1 MKYLLL
7 LLVSFFTSLSYGQSN
22 KFVFKLGSEFELPRK
37 SEDLSFFGN
46 QKDGI
51 VNLSLKKDEMII
63 VKFNGKTLEQS
74 TEKNIELPEVTKNFN
89 SEIVTEFK
97 NGNYFW
103 IHSDWDKSSE
113 TESLYYDKLD
123 VSGAK
128 LTGTNSKMFETT
140 RLSGD
145 LASTGFYQMKVD
157 NKYQF
162 NYDAEAKKLL
172 VNYRLWPEEKND
184 KKNYDKI
191 GLQVFDDNMKKLWGG
206 EFTMP
211 YTEQIM
217 DNSDFSVDG
226 NGNAY
231 MLAKVY
237 ESEKR
242 REKDKETGMPGY
254 HYELFKFVKGNN
266 KIITT
271 VISLNDYFIHE
282 TSLIE
287 NLQHEMIIACTY
299 SKKANKRSQS
309 NGTDGV
315 YLAAL
320 DQNNKLVKYKNGYYE
335 FPLADLQKFES
346 ARTKR
351 KMEKKDDNDDYEA
364 PNLVVRNIVIEPDG
378 SVMMVLEEY
387 FKVVHRSY
395 NSRGQVTTRTT
406 FYYEDIIAGKITAD
420 GKFEWL
426 RKIPK
431 KQRGYTTSST
441 YAINYNLPGTMG
453 FKMISDATGH
463 YFLYLDNKKNMDITE
478 DEVPKYH
485 VDGAGG
491 QVVVSKLDNAGV
503 ITNKELLF
511 DTREEDVRVY
521 PAKFTRINGN
531 QFIGR
536 AQVKRNRYQPLL
548 ITVN

>member
-1 MKYLLL
+1 MKYLIIAVAALL
-7 LLVSFFTSLSYGQSN
+7 STASFAQSKKFT
-22 KFVFKLGSEFELPRK
+22 FKLGSEFELPRK

-51 VNLSLKKDEMII
+51 VNLSLKKDEIII
-63 VKFNGKTLEQS
+63 VKFDSKTLEQS
-74 TEKNIELPEVTKNFN
+74 DEKTIELNDVTKNFN
-89 SEIVTEFK
+89 SEIITEFK

-103 IHSDWDKSSE
+103 LHSDWNKEDKIE
-113 TESLYYDKLD
+113 TLYYDKLD
-123 VSGAK
+123 VGGAK
-128 LTGTNSKMFETT
+128 LSTNNSKMFETT
-140 RLSGD
+140 RLAGD
-145 LASTGFYQMKVD
+145 LTSTGFYQMKVD

-162 NYDAEAKKLL
+162 NYDAEGKKLL

-217 DNSDFSVDG
+217 DNSDFSIDG

-237 ESEKR
+237 DDEKR
-242 REKDKETGMPGY
+242 REKDKETGMPAY
-254 HYELFKFVKGNN
+254 HYEVFKFVKGSN
-266 KIITT
+266 KIITA

-299 SKKANKRSQS
+299 SKKSGKRSES

-315 YLAAL
+315 FLAAL
-320 DQNNKLVKYKNGYYE
+320 DQNNKIAKYKNGYYE

-351 KMEKKDDNDDYEA
+351 KMEKKDDYEA
-364 PNLVVRNIVIEPDG
+364 PNLVVRNIVIEGDG
-378 SVMMVLEEY
+378 SVMMILEEY
-387 FKVVHRSY
+387 YKVVYRTY
-395 NSRGQVTTRTT
+395 DSRGQTRTNTT
-406 FYYEDIIAGKITAD
+406 FYYEDIIAGKINAA
-420 GKFEWL
+420 GQFEWL

-431 KQRGYTTSST
+431 KQKGSTTSYT
-441 YAINYNLPGTMG
+441 YQINYNLPGTMG
-453 FKMISDATGH
+453 FKLVTDATGY

-511 DTREEDVRVY
+511 DTREEEVRVF

-536 AQVKRNRYQPLL
+536 AQVKRNHYQPLL

>member
-1 MKYLLL
+1 MKH
-7 LLVSFFTSLSYGQSN
+7 LLVVAFTVFTLAGFAQSK
-22 KFVFKLGSEFELPRK
+22 KFSFKLGTEFELPRK

-51 VNLSLKKDEMII
+51 VNLSLKKEEII
-63 VKFNGKTLEQS
+63 LVKFDSKTLEQ
-74 TEKNIELPEVTKNFN
+74 TAEKIIELPDATKNFN

-103 IHSDWDKSSE
+103 IHSDWDK
-113 TESLYYDKLD
+113 ESKIEALYYDKLD

-128 LTGTNSKMFETT
+128 LTANNTRLFETT
-140 RLSGD
+140 RLTGD
-145 LASTGFYQMKVD
+145 LTTTGLYQFKVD
-157 NKYQF
+157 NKYKF
-162 NYDAEAKKLL
+162 NYDADGKKLL
-172 VNYRLWPEEKND
+172 VSYRLWPEEKND
-184 KKNYDKI
+184 KLNYDKI

-217 DNSDFSVDG
+217 DNSDFSIDG

-237 ESEKR
+237 DSEKR
-242 REKDKETGMPGY
+242 KEKDKETGMPAY
-254 HYELFKFVKGNN
+254 HYEVLKFVKGSN
-266 KIITT
+266 KIISATL
-271 VISLNDYFIHE
+271 SLDDYFIHE
-282 TSLIE
+282 TSLVE

-299 SKKANKRSQS
+299 SKKSNKRSES

-315 YLAAL
+315 FLATL
-320 DQNNKLVKYKNGYYE
+320 DQNNKVVKFKNGYYE

-351 KMEKKDDNDDYEA
+351 KMEKKDDYEA
-364 PNLVVRNIVIEPDG
+364 PNLVVRNIVIESDG
-378 SVMMVLEEY
+378 SVMMILEEY
-387 FKVVHRSY
+387 YKVVYRTY
-395 NSRGQVTTRTT
+395 DSRGQTRTNTT
-406 FYYEDIIAGKITAD
+406 FYYEDIIAGKINAA
-420 GKFEWL
+420 GQFEWL

-431 KQRGYTTSST
+431 KQKGSTTSYS

-453 FKMISDATGH
+453 FKLVNDATGY

-511 DTREEDVRVY
+511 DTREEEVRVY
-521 PAKFTRINGN
+521 PAKFTRINGS

-536 AQVKRNRYQPLL
+536 AQVKKNHYQPLL

>member
-1 MKYLLL
+1 
-7 LLVSFFTSLSYGQSN
+7 
-22 KFVFKLGSEFELPRK
+22 
-37 SEDLSFFGN
+37 
-46 QKDGI
+46 
-51 VNLSLKKDEMII
+51 
-63 VKFNGKTLEQS
+63 
-74 TEKNIELPEVTKNFN
+74 
-89 SEIVTEFK
+89 
-97 NGNYFW
+97 
-103 IHSDWDKSSE
+103 
-113 TESLYYDKLD
+113 
-123 VSGAK
+123 
-128 LTGTNSKMFETT
+128 MFETT

-162 NYDAEAKKLL
+162 NYDAEGKKLL

-237 ESEKR
+237 DSEKR

-254 HYELFKFVKGNN
+254 HYEVFKFVKGSN

-271 VISLNDYFIHE
+271 TISLNDYFIHE

-299 SKKANKRSQS
+299 SKKSNKKSQS

-315 YLAAL
+315 FLATL
-320 DQNNKLVKYKNGYYE
+320 DQNNKMVKYKNGYYE

-351 KMEKKDDNDDYEA
+351 KMEKKDDYEA
-364 PNLVVRNIVIEPDG
+364 PNLVVRNIV
-378 SVMMVLEEY
+378 Y
-387 FKVVHRSY
+387 R
-395 NSRGQVTTRTT
+395 NR
-406 FYYEDIIAGKITAD
+406 
-420 GKFEWL
+420 W
-426 RKIPK
+426 
-431 KQRGYTTSST
+431 QR
-441 YAINYNLPGTMG
+441 N
-453 FKMISDATGH
+453 
-463 YFLYLDNKKNMDITE
+463 
-478 DEVPKYH
+478 
-485 VDGAGG
+485 DGAG
-491 QVVVSKLDNAGV
+491 
-503 ITNKELLF
+503 
-511 DTREEDVRVY
+511 
-521 PAKFTRINGN
+521 RI
-531 QFIGR
+531 
-536 AQVKRNRYQPLL
+536 L
-548 ITVN
+548 

>member
-1 MKYLLL
+1 MKHLIVAVATLLTTAC
-7 LLVSFFTSLSYGQSN
+7 FAQNN
-22 KFVFKLGSEFELPRK
+22 KFTFKLGTEYELPRK

-46 QKDGI
+46 EKDGI
-51 VNLSLKKDEMII
+51 VNLSLKKEELSI
-63 VKFNGKTLEQS
+63 VKFNGKTLDQS
-74 TEKNIELPEVTKNFN
+74 SEKVIELPEATKNFN

-103 IHSDWDKSSE
+103 IHSDWDKDSKIE
-113 TESLYYDKLD
+113 ALYYDKLD

-128 LTGTNSKMFETT
+128 LTASDTKLFETT
-140 RLSGD
+140 RLTGD
-145 LASTGFYQMKVD
+145 LTTTGLYQFKVD
-157 NKYQF
+157 NKYKF
-162 NYDAEAKKLL
+162 NYDADGKKLL
-172 VNYRLWPEEKND
+172 VSYRLWPEEKND

-217 DNSDFSVDG
+217 DNSDISIDG

-237 ESEKR
+237 DSEKR
-242 REKDKETGMPGY
+242 KEKDKETGMPAY
-254 HYELFKFVKGNN
+254 HYELLKFVKSSN
-266 KIITT
+266 KIISA
-271 VISLNDYFIHE
+271 ILSLDDYFIHE
-282 TSLIE
+282 TSLVE

-299 SKKANKRSQS
+299 SKKSNKRSAS

-315 YLAAL
+315 FLATL
-320 DQNNKLVKYKNGYYE
+320 DQNNKVIKFKNGYYE

-351 KMEKKDDNDDYEA
+351 KMDKKDDYEA
-364 PNLVVRNIVIEPDG
+364 PNLVVRNIAIESDG
-378 SVMMVLEEY
+378 TVMMVLEEY
-387 FKVVHRSY
+387 YKVVNRTFD
-395 NSRGQVTTRTT
+395 SRGQVRTYTT
-406 FYYEDIIAGKITAD
+406 FYYEDIIAGKINAA
-420 GKFEWL
+420 GQFEWL

-431 KQRGYTTSST
+431 KQKGSTTSFSN
-441 YAINYNLPGTMG
+441 AINYNLPGTMG
-453 FKMISDATGH
+453 FKLINDATGY

-511 DTREEDVRVY
+511 DTREEEVRVY
-521 PAKFTRINGN
+521 PAKFTRINGS

-536 AQVKRNRYQPLL
+536 AQVKKNRYQPLL
-548 ITVN
+548 ITVK

>member
-7 LLVSFFTSLSYGQSN
+7 FLVSFVTTLSYGQSK
-22 KFVFKLGSEFELPRK
+22 KFVFKLGSEYELPRK

-46 QKDGI
+46 QKEGV
-51 VNLSLKKDEMII
+51 VNLSLKKDELII
-63 VKFNGKTLEQS
+63 VRFDPKTMEQT
-74 TEKNIELPEVTKNFN
+74 TEKIIELPEATRNFN
-89 SEIVTEFK
+89 SEIVTDFK
-97 NGNYFW
+97 SNNYFW
-103 IHSDWDKSSE
+103 LHSDWDKESQVE
-113 TESLYYDKLD
+113 TLYFDKLD
-123 VSGAK
+123 VGGSK
-128 LTGTNSKMFETT
+128 LTNTNTRMFETT

-145 LASTGFYQMKVD
+145 LTTTGLYQFKVD
-157 NKYQF
+157 NKYKF
-162 NYDAEAKKLL
+162 NYDADGKKML
-172 VNYRLWPEEKND
+172 VSYRLWPEEKND

-191 GLQVFDDNMKKLWGG
+191 GLQVFDENMNKLWGG

-217 DNSDFSVDG
+217 DNSDFSIDG

-237 ESEKR
+237 DSEKR
-242 REKDKETGMPGY
+242 KEKDKETGMPAY
-254 HYELFKFVKGNN
+254 HYEVLKFTKGNK
-266 KIITT
+266 KIISAT
-271 VISLNDYFIHE
+271 ISLDDFFIHE

-299 SKKANKRSQS
+299 SKKSKS

-315 YLAAL
+315 FLAAL
-320 DQNNKLVKYKNGYYE
+320 DQNNKMVKYKNGYYE

-346 ARTKR
+346 ARSKR
-351 KMEKKDDNDDYEA
+351 KMEKKDDYEA
-364 PNLVVRNIVIEPDG
+364 PNLVVRNIVIESDG

-395 NSRGQVTTRTT
+395 NSRGQVTTHTT
-406 FYYEDIIAGKITAD
+406 FYYEDIIAGKINA
-420 GKFEWL
+420 GGQFEWL

-431 KQRGYTTSST
+431 KQRGSTTSYS

-453 FKMISDATGH
+453 FKLVSDATGY

-511 DTREEDVRVY
+511 DTREEEVKVF
-521 PAKFTRINGN
+521 PAKFTRINGS

-536 AQVKRNRYQPLL
+536 AQVKKNRYQPLL

>member
-1 MKYLLL
+1 MKYLIVAAATLL
-7 LLVSFFTSLSYGQSN
+7 TTLSFAQSKKFT
-22 KFVFKLGSEFELPRK
+22 FKLGSEFELPRK

-51 VNLSLKKDEMII
+51 VNLSLKKDEIII
-63 VKFNGKTLEQS
+63 VKFDSKTLEQS
-74 TEKNIELPEVTKNFN
+74 AEKTIELPDATKNFN
-89 SEIVTEFK
+89 SEIITEFK

-103 IHSDWDKSSE
+103 IHSDWDKKE
-113 TESLYYDKLD
+113 EIEGLYYDKLD
-123 VSGAK
+123 VGGAK
-128 LTGTNSKMFETT
+128 LTAQNTKMFETT

-145 LASTGFYQMKVD
+145 LTSTGFYQMKVE

-162 NYDAEAKKLL
+162 NYDAEGKKLL

-191 GLQVFDDNMKKLWGG
+191 GLQVFDDNMNKLWGG

-237 ESEKR
+237 DSDKR
-242 REKDKETGMPGY
+242 QEKDKETGLPAY
-254 HYELFKFVKGNN
+254 HYEVLKFMKGNK
-266 KIITT
+266 KIISAT
-271 VISLNDYFIHE
+271 ISLDDYFIHE

-299 SKKANKRSQS
+299 SKKSNKKSQS

-315 YLAAL
+315 FLASL
-320 DQNNKLVKYKNGYYE
+320 DQNNKVIKYKNGYYE

-351 KMEKKDDNDDYEA
+351 KMEKKDDYEA
-364 PNLVVRNIVIEPDG
+364 PNLVVRNILIEEDG

-387 FKVVHRSY
+387 YKVVYRSY
-395 NSRGQVTTRTT
+395 DSRGQVHTSTT
-406 FYYEDIIAGKITAD
+406 FYYEDIVAGKINAA
-420 GKFEWL
+420 GQFEWL

-431 KQRGYTTSST
+431 KQKGSTTSYT

-453 FKMISDATGH
+453 FKLVSDATGY

-491 QVVVSKLDNAGV
+491 QVVVSKLDKAGV

-511 DTREEDVRVY
+511 DTREEEVRVF
-521 PAKFTRINGN
+521 PAKFTRINGS

-536 AQVKRNRYQPLL
+536 AQVKKNHYQPLL

>member
-1 MKYLLL
+1 MKHLILALAVLYTTA
-7 LLVSFFTSLSYGQSN
+7 SFAQSKKFT
-22 KFVFKLGSEFELPRK
+22 FKLGSEFELPRK

-51 VNLSLKKDEMII
+51 VNLSLKKDEIII
-63 VKFNGKTLEQS
+63 VKFDGKTLEQS
-74 TEKNIELPEVTKNFN
+74 GEKTIELPEVTKNFN
-89 SEIVTEFK
+89 SEIITEFK

-123 VSGAK
+123 VTGAK
-128 LTGTNSKMFETT
+128 LTNNNTKMFETT
-140 RLSGD
+140 RLAGD
-145 LASTGFYQMKVD
+145 LTSTGFYQMKVD
-157 NKYQF
+157 NKYAF
-162 NYDAEAKKLL
+162 NYDAEGKKLL

-217 DNSDFSVDG
+217 DNSDFSIDG

-237 ESEKR
+237 DSEKR

-254 HYELFKFVKGNN
+254 HYEVLKFVKGSN
-266 KIITT
+266 KIISTT
-271 VISLNDYFIHE
+271 LSLNDYFIHE
-282 TSLIE
+282 VSLIE

-299 SKKANKRSQS
+299 SKKSGKKSAS

-315 YLAAL
+315 FLASL
-320 DQNNKLVKYKNGYYE
+320 DQNNKMVKYKTGYYE

-351 KMEKKDDNDDYEA
+351 KMEKKDDYEA
-364 PNLVVRNIVIEPDG
+364 PNLVVRNIVIESDG
-378 SVMMVLEEY
+378 SVMMILEEY
-387 FKVVHRSY
+387 YKVVHRTTD
-395 NSRGQVTTRTT
+395 SRGQTRTTTT
-406 FYYEDIIAGKITAD
+406 FYYEDIIAGKINAA
-420 GKFEWL
+420 GQFEWL

-431 KQRGYTTSST
+431 KQRGSTTS
-441 YAINYNLPGTMG
+441 YGWAVNYNLPGTMG
-453 FKMISDATGH
+453 FKLVTDATGF
-463 YFLYLDNKKNMDITE
+463 YFLYLDNKKNMDIQE

-491 QVVVSKLDNAGV
+491 QVVISKLDNAGV

-511 DTREEDVRVY
+511 DTREEDVMVFL
-521 PAKFTRINGN
+521 AKFTRVNGS

-536 AQVKRNRYQPLL
+536 ARVKKNRFQPLL

>member
-1 MKYLLL
+1 MKHLIVAVATLLTTAC
-7 LLVSFFTSLSYGQSN
+7 FAQNN
-22 KFVFKLGSEFELPRK
+22 KFTFKLGTEYELPRK

-46 QKDGI
+46 EKDGI
-51 VNLSLKKDEMII
+51 VNLSLKKEELSI
-63 VKFNGKTLEQS
+63 VKFNGKTLDQS
-74 TEKNIELPEVTKNFN
+74 SEKVIELPEATKNFN

-103 IHSDWDKSSE
+103 IHSDWDKDSKIE
-113 TESLYYDKLD
+113 ALYYDKLD

-128 LTGTNSKMFETT
+128 LTASDTKLFETT
-140 RLSGD
+140 RLTGD
-145 LASTGFYQMKVD
+145 LTTTGLYQFKVD
-157 NKYQF
+157 NKYKF
-162 NYDAEAKKLL
+162 NYDADGKKLL
-172 VNYRLWPEEKND
+172 VSYRLWPEEKND

-217 DNSDFSVDG
+217 DNSDISIDG

-237 ESEKR
+237 DSEKR
-242 REKDKETGMPGY
+242 KEKDKETGMPAY
-254 HYELFKFVKGNN
+254 HYELLKFVKGSN
-266 KIITT
+266 KIISA
-271 VISLNDYFIHE
+271 ILSLDDYFIHE
-282 TSLIE
+282 TSLVE

-299 SKKANKRSQS
+299 SKKSNKRSAS

-315 YLAAL
+315 FLATL
-320 DQNNKLVKYKNGYYE
+320 DQNNKVVKFKNGYYE

-351 KMEKKDDNDDYEA
+351 KMDKKDDYEA
-364 PNLVVRNIVIEPDG
+364 PNLVVRNIAIESDG
-378 SVMMVLEEY
+378 TVMMVLEEY
-387 FKVVHRSY
+387 YKVVNRTFD
-395 NSRGQVTTRTT
+395 SRGQVRTYTT
-406 FYYEDIIAGKITAD
+406 FYYEDIIAGKINAA
-420 GKFEWL
+420 GQFEWL

-431 KQRGYTTSST
+431 KQKGSTTSFSN
-441 YAINYNLPGTMG
+441 AINYNLPGTMG
-453 FKMISDATGH
+453 FKLINDATGY

-511 DTREEDVRVY
+511 DTREEEVRVY
-521 PAKFTRINGN
+521 PAKFTRINGS

-536 AQVKRNRYQPLL
+536 AQVKKNRYQPLL
-548 ITVN
+548 ITVK

>member
-1 MKYLLL
+1 MKFLILAL
-7 LLVSFFTSLSYGQSN
+7 AGFLSTASFAQSKKFT
-22 KFVFKLGSEFELPRK
+22 FKLGSEYELPRK

-46 QKDGI
+46 NKDGI
-51 VNLSLKKDEMII
+51 VNLSLKKDELII
-63 VKFNGKTLEQS
+63 VKFDSKSLEQS
-74 TEKNIELPEVTKNFN
+74 AEKMIELPEVTKNFN

-97 NGNYFW
+97 NGNYYW
-103 IHSDWDKSSE
+103 IHSDWDKGSE
-113 TESLYYDKLD
+113 TETLYYDKLD
-123 VSGAK
+123 VNGTK
-128 LTGTNSKMFETT
+128 LTANNTKMFETT
-140 RLSGD
+140 RLAGD
-145 LASTGFYQMKVD
+145 LSSTGFYQMKVD

-162 NYDAEAKKLL
+162 NYDAEGKKLL

-191 GLQVFDDNMKKLWGG
+191 GLQVFDENMNKLWGG

-237 ESEKR
+237 DSDKR
-242 REKDKETGMPGY
+242 REKDKETGKPGY
-254 HYELFKFVKGNN
+254 HYEIMKFMKGNK
-266 KIITT
+266 KIITAI
-271 VISLNDYFIHE
+271 ISLDDYFIHE

-299 SKKANKRSQS
+299 SKKAKS

-315 YLAAL
+315 FLAAL
-320 DQNNKLVKYKNGYYE
+320 DQDNKIVKYKNGYYE

-351 KMEKKDDNDDYEA
+351 KMEKKDDYEA
-364 PNLVVRNIVIEPDG
+364 PNLVVRNIMIESDG

-387 FKVVHRSY
+387 FKVVTRTMD
-395 NSRGQVTTRTT
+395 SRGQTRTYTT
-406 FYYEDIIAGKITAD
+406 FYYEDIIAGKINAS
-420 GKFEWL
+420 GQFEWL

-431 KQRGYTTSST
+431 KQKGSTTSYT
-441 YAINYNLPGTMG
+441 FQVNYNLPGTMG
-453 FKMISDATGH
+453 FKLISDATGY

-503 ITNKELLF
+503 ITNKVLLF
-511 DTREEDVRVY
+511 DTREEEVRVY

-536 AQVKRNRYQPLL
+536 AQVKKNRYQPLL

>member
-1 MKYLLL
+1 MKHLLL
-7 LLVSFFTSLSYGQSN
+7 AIVALASTASFAQSKKFT
-22 KFVFKLGSEFELPRK
+22 FKLGSEFELPRK

-51 VNLSLKKDEMII
+51 VNLSLKKDEIII
-63 VKFNGKTLEQS
+63 VKFDSKTLEKS
-74 TEKNIELPEVTKNFN
+74 DEKTIALADVTKNFN
-89 SEIVTEFK
+89 SEIITEFR
-97 NGNYFW
+97 NGNHFW
-103 IHSDWDKSSE
+103 LHSDWNKDDKVE
-113 TESLYYDKLD
+113 TLYYDKLD
-123 VSGAK
+123 VSGAR
-128 LTGTNSKMFETT
+128 LTTNNNKMFETT
-140 RLSGD
+140 KLAGD
-145 LASTGFYQMKVD
+145 LTSTGFYQMKVD

-162 NYDAEAKKLL
+162 NYDADGKKLL

-237 ESEKR
+237 DDEKR
-242 REKDKETGMPGY
+242 REKDKETGLPAY
-254 HYELFKFVKGNN
+254 HYEILKFVKGSN
-266 KIITT
+266 KIISAKL
-271 VISLNDYFIHE
+271 SLDDYFIHE

-287 NLQHEMIIACTY
+287 NQQHDMIIACTY
-299 SKKANKRSQS
+299 SKKSGKKSAS

-315 YLAAL
+315 FLATL
-320 DQNNKLVKYKNGYYE
+320 DAGNKVVKFKKGYYE
-335 FPLADLQKFES
+335 FPLADLMKFES

-351 KMEKKDDNDDYEA
+351 KAEKKEDYEA
-364 PNLVVRNIVIEPDG
+364 PNLKVRNIVIESDG

-387 FKVVHRSY
+387 YLVINRTY
-395 NSRGQVTTRTT
+395 DSRGQVRTNTT
-406 FYYEDIIAGKITAD
+406 FHYEDIVAGKINVSGEFD
-420 GKFEWL
+420 WL

-431 KQRGYTTSST
+431 KQKGSTTSYT
-441 YAINYNLPGTMG
+441 YAVNYNLPGTMG
-453 FKMISDATGH
+453 FKLVTDATGY
-463 YFLYLDNKKNMDITE
+463 YFLYLDNKKNMDIQE

-511 DTREEDVRVY
+511 DTREEDVMVY

-536 AQVKRNRYQPLL
+536 ARVKKNRFQPLL

>member
-1 MKYLLL
+1 MKHLIVAVATLLTTAC
-7 LLVSFFTSLSYGQSN
+7 FAQNN
-22 KFVFKLGSEFELPRK
+22 KFTFKLGTEYELPRK

-46 QKDGI
+46 EKDGI
-51 VNLSLKKDEMII
+51 VNLSLKKEELSI
-63 VKFNGKTLEQS
+63 VKFNGKTLDQS
-74 TEKNIELPEVTKNFN
+74 SEKVIELPEATKNFN

-103 IHSDWDKSSE
+103 IHSDWDKDSKIE
-113 TESLYYDKLD
+113 ALYYDKLD

-128 LTGTNSKMFETT
+128 LTASDTKLFETT
-140 RLSGD
+140 RLTGD
-145 LASTGFYQMKVD
+145 LTTTGLYQFKVD
-157 NKYQF
+157 NKYKF
-162 NYDAEAKKLL
+162 NYDADGKKLL
-172 VNYRLWPEEKND
+172 VSYRLWPEEKND

-217 DNSDFSVDG
+217 DNSDISIDG

-237 ESEKR
+237 DSEKR
-242 REKDKETGMPGY
+242 KEKDKETGMPAY
-254 HYELFKFVKGNN
+254 HYELLKFVKGSN
-266 KIITT
+266 KIISA
-271 VISLNDYFIHE
+271 ILSLDDYFIHE
-282 TSLIE
+282 TSLVE

-299 SKKANKRSQS
+299 SKKSNKRSAS

-315 YLAAL
+315 FLATL
-320 DQNNKLVKYKNGYYE
+320 DQNNKVIKFKNGYYE

-351 KMEKKDDNDDYEA
+351 KMDKKDDYEA
-364 PNLVVRNIVIEPDG
+364 PNLVVRNIAIESDG
-378 SVMMVLEEY
+378 TVMMVLEEY
-387 FKVVHRSY
+387 YKVVNRTFD
-395 NSRGQVTTRTT
+395 SRGQVRTYTT
-406 FYYEDIIAGKITAD
+406 FYYEDIIAGKINAA
-420 GKFEWL
+420 GQFEWL

-431 KQRGYTTSST
+431 KQKGSTTSFSN
-441 YAINYNLPGTMG
+441 AINYNLPGTMG
-453 FKMISDATGH
+453 FKLINDATGY

-511 DTREEDVRVY
+511 DTREEEVRVY
-521 PAKFTRINGN
+521 PAKFTRINGS

-536 AQVKRNRYQPLL
+536 AQVKKNRYQPLL
-548 ITVN
+548 ITVK

>member
-1 MKYLLL
+1 MKYLILAVATLL
-7 LLVSFFTSLSYGQSN
+7 TTATIAQNN
-22 KFVFKLGSEFELPRK
+22 KFTFKLGTEYELPRK

-51 VNLSLKKDEMII
+51 VNLSLKKEELTI

-74 TEKNIELPEVTKNFN
+74 SEKVIELPEATKNFN
-89 SEIVTEFK
+89 SEVVTDFT
-97 NGNYFW
+97 NNNYFW
-103 IHSDWDKSSE
+103 LHSDWDK
-113 TESLYYDKLD
+113 ESQAEFLYYDKID
-123 VSGAK
+123 MTAGK
-128 LTGTNSKMFETT
+128 LTNQNTKMFETT

-145 LASTGFYQMKVD
+145 LTSSGFYQFKVD
-157 NKYQF
+157 NKYRF
-162 NYDAEAKKLL
+162 NYDAEHKKLL
-172 VNYRLWPEEKND
+172 VSYRLWPEEKKD
-184 KKNYDKI
+184 KLNYDKI
-191 GLQVFDDNMKKLWGG
+191 GLQVFDENMNKLWGG
-206 EFTMP
+206 QFTMP
-211 YTEQIM
+211 YTEAIM
-217 DNSDFSVDG
+217 DNSDFSIDG

-237 ESEKR
+237 DSEKR
-242 REKDKETGMPGY
+242 KEKDKETGKPAY
-254 HYELFKFVKGNN
+254 HFEVLKFVKDNK
-266 KIITT
+266 KIISAN
-271 VISLNDYFIHE
+271 ISVDDYFIVE
-282 TSLIE
+282 ASLIE
-287 NLQHEMIIACTY
+287 NFKHEMIIACTY
-299 SKKANKRSQS
+299 SKKSKG

-315 YLAAL
+315 FLASL
-320 DQNNKLVKYKNGYYE
+320 DQDNKVAKYKNGFYE
-335 FPLADLQKFES
+335 FPLEDLMKFES

-351 KMEKKDDNDDYEA
+351 KAEKKDDYEA
-364 PNLVVRNIVIEPDG
+364 PNLVVRNILIEGDG
-378 SVMMVLEEY
+378 SVMLVLEEY
-387 FKVVHRSY
+387 FKVVYRTTD
-395 NSRGQVTTRTT
+395 SRGNTRTSTT
-406 FYYEDIIAGKITAD
+406 FYYEDIIAGKIGAA

-431 KQRGYTTSST
+431 KQKGTTTSYG

-453 FKMISDATGH
+453 FKLISDATGY

-511 DTREEDVRVY
+511 DTREEDVMVF

-536 AQVKRNRYQPLL
+536 ARVKKNRYQPLL

>member
-1 MKYLLL
+1 MKYLIFAVATL
-7 LLVSFFTSLSYGQSN
+7 FTTATFAQSK
-22 KFVFKLGSEFELPRK
+22 KFTFKLGTEYELPRK

-46 QKDGI
+46 EKDGI
-51 VNLSLKKDEMII
+51 VNLSLKKEELSI
-63 VKFNGKTLEQS
+63 VKFNGKTLDQS
-74 TEKNIELPEVTKNFN
+74 DEKVIELPEATKNFN

-103 IHSDWDKSSE
+103 IHSDWDK
-113 TESLYYDKLD
+113 ESKVEALYYDKLD
-123 VSGAK
+123 VSSAK
-128 LTGTNSKMFETT
+128 LTASNTRMFETT

-145 LASTGFYQMKVD
+145 LTTTGLYQFKVD
-157 NKYQF
+157 NKYKF
-162 NYDAEAKKLL
+162 NYDADGKKLL
-172 VNYRLWPEEKND
+172 VSYRLWPEEKND

-217 DNSDFSVDG
+217 DNSDFSIDG

-237 ESEKR
+237 DSEKR
-242 REKDKETGMPGY
+242 KEKDKETGMPAY
-254 HYELFKFVKGNN
+254 HYEVLKFVKGSN
-266 KIITT
+266 KIISATL
-271 VISLNDYFIHE
+271 SLDDYFIHE
-282 TSLIE
+282 TSLVE

-299 SKKANKRSQS
+299 SKKSNKRSAS

-315 YLAAL
+315 FLATL
-320 DQNNKLVKYKNGYYE
+320 DQNNKVVKFKNGYYE

-346 ARTKR
+346 ARTRR
-351 KMEKKDDNDDYEA
+351 KMDKKDDYEA
-364 PNLVVRNIVIEPDG
+364 PNLVVRNIIIESDG
-378 SVMMVLEEY
+378 TVMMVLEEY
-387 FKVVHRSY
+387 YKVVNRTY
-395 NSRGQVTTRTT
+395 DSRGQVRTYTT
-406 FYYEDIIAGKITAD
+406 FYYEDIIAGKINAS
-420 GKFEWL
+420 GQFEWL

-431 KQRGYTTSST
+431 KQKGSTSSYS

-453 FKMISDATGH
+453 FKLISDATGY

-491 QVVVSKLDNAGV
+491 QVVVSKLDKAGV

-511 DTREEDVRVY
+511 DTREEEVRVY

-536 AQVKRNRYQPLL
+536 AQVKKNHYQPLL

>member
-1 MKYLLL
+1 M
-7 LLVSFFTSLSYGQSN
+7 
-22 KFVFKLGSEFELPRK
+22 PRK

-51 VNLSLKKDEMII
+51 VNLSLKKEEII
-63 VKFNGKTLEQS
+63 LVKFDSKTLEQ
-74 TEKNIELPEVTKNFN
+74 TAEKIIELPEATKNFN

-103 IHSDWDKSSE
+103 IHSDWDK
-113 TESLYYDKLD
+113 ESKIEALYYDKLD

-128 LTGTNSKMFETT
+128 LTANNTRLFETT
-140 RLSGD
+140 RLTGD
-145 LASTGFYQMKVD
+145 LTTTGLYQFKVD
-157 NKYQF
+157 NKYKF
-162 NYDAEAKKLL
+162 NYDADGKKLL
-172 VNYRLWPEEKND
+172 VSYRLWPEEKND
-184 KKNYDKI
+184 KLNYDKI

-217 DNSDFSVDG
+217 DNSDFSIDG

-237 ESEKR
+237 DSEKR
-242 REKDKETGMPGY
+242 KEKDKETGMPAY
-254 HYELFKFVKGNN
+254 HYEVLKFVKGSN
-266 KIITT
+266 KIISATL
-271 VISLNDYFIHE
+271 SLDDYFIHE
-282 TSLIE
+282 TSLVE

-299 SKKANKRSQS
+299 SKKSNKKSES

-315 YLAAL
+315 FLATL
-320 DQNNKLVKYKNGYYE
+320 DQNNKVVKFKNGYYE

-351 KMEKKDDNDDYEA
+351 KMEKKDDYEA
-364 PNLVVRNIVIEPDG
+364 PNLVVRNIVIESDG
-378 SVMMVLEEY
+378 SVMMILEEY
-387 FKVVHRSY
+387 YKVVYRTY
-395 NSRGQVTTRTT
+395 DSRGQTRTTTT
-406 FYYEDIIAGKITAD
+406 FYYEDIIAGKINAA
-420 GKFEWL
+420 GQFEWL

-431 KQRGYTTSST
+431 KQKGSTTSYS

-453 FKMISDATGH
+453 FKLVNDATGY

-511 DTREEDVRVY
+511 DTREEEVRVY
-521 PAKFTRINGN
+521 PAKFTRINGS

-536 AQVKRNRYQPLL
+536 AQVKKNHYQPLL

>member
-1 MKYLLL
+1 MKYFLIVA
-7 LLVSFFTSLSYGQSN
+7 VSLITASSFAQSKKFT
-22 KFVFKLGSEFELPRK
+22 FKLGTEYELPRK
-37 SEDLSFFGN
+37 AEDLSFFGN
-46 QKDGI
+46 DKDGI
-51 VNLSLKKDEMII
+51 VNMGLKKDELTILR
-63 VKFNGKTLEQS
+63 FDPKTLVQT
-74 TEKNIELPEVTKNFN
+74 TEKVIELPEATKNFN
-89 SEIVTEFK
+89 SEIITDFK
-97 NGNYFW
+97 TNNYFW
-103 IHSDWDKSSE
+103 LHSDWDKESKIE
-113 TESLYYDKLD
+113 TLYYDKLD
-123 VSGAK
+123 VGGAK
-128 LTGTNSKMFETT
+128 LTNTNTRMFETT

-145 LASTGFYQMKVD
+145 LTTTGLYQFKVD
-157 NKYQF
+157 NKYKF
-162 NYDAEAKKLL
+162 NYDADGKKLL
-172 VNYRLWPEEKND
+172 VSYRLWPEEKND

-191 GLQVFDDNMKKLWGG
+191 GLQVFDENMNKLWGG

-237 ESEKR
+237 DSEKR
-242 REKDKETGMPGY
+242 KEKDKETGKPAY
-254 HYELFKFVKGNN
+254 HYEVLKFIKGNQ
-266 KIITT
+266 KIISAT
-271 VISLNDYFIHE
+271 ISLDDNFIHE

-299 SKKANKRSQS
+299 SKKSRST
-309 NGTDGV
+309 GTDGV
-315 YLAAL
+315 FLAAL
-320 DQNNKLVKYKNGYYE
+320 DQNNKMVKYKNGYYE

-351 KMEKKDDNDDYEA
+351 KMEKKDDYEA
-364 PNLVVRNIVIEPDG
+364 PNLVVRNIVIESDG

-387 FKVVHRSY
+387 FKVVHRTY
-395 NSRGQVTTRTT
+395 DSRGQVRTSTT
-406 FYYEDIIAGKITAD
+406 FYYEDIIAGKINA
-420 GKFEWL
+420 GGQFEWL

-431 KQRGYTTSST
+431 KQRGSTYSST
-441 YAINYNLPGTMG
+441 YQINYNLPGTMG
-453 FKMISDATGH
+453 FKLVSDATGH

-511 DTREEDVRVY
+511 DTREEEVKVF

-536 AQVKRNRYQPLL
+536 AQVKKNRYQPLL

>member
-1 MKYLLL
+1 MKHLILAAATLLTTTA
-7 LLVSFFTSLSYGQSN
+7 VAQKN
-22 KFVFKLGSEFELPRK
+22 KFTFKLGSGYELPRK

-51 VNLSLKKDEMII
+51 VNLSLKKEELTI
-63 VKFNGKTLEQS
+63 VKFDGKSLEQS
-74 TEKNIELPEVTKNFN
+74 SEKVIALPDATKNFN
-89 SEIVTEFK
+89 SEVVTDFT
-97 NGNYFW
+97 NNNYYW
-103 IHSDWDKSSE
+103 LHSDWDKDSQAE
-113 TESLYYDKLD
+113 YLYYDKLD
-123 VSGAK
+123 IGAAK
-128 LTGTNSKMFETT
+128 LTNQNTKMFETT

-145 LASTGFYQMKVD
+145 LTSTGFYQFKVD

-162 NYDAEAKKLL
+162 NYNAEHKKIL
-172 VNYRLWPEEKND
+172 VSYRLWPEEKND

-191 GLQVFDDNMKKLWGG
+191 GLQVFDENMNKLWGG

-217 DNSDFSVDG
+217 DNSDFSIDG

-237 ESEKR
+237 DSEKR
-242 REKDKETGMPGY
+242 REKDKETGMPAY
-254 HYELFKFVKGNN
+254 HFEVLKFVKGSS
-266 KIITT
+266 KIISATL
-271 VISLNDYFIHE
+271 SLDDFFIHE

-299 SKKANKRSQS
+299 SKKSNKKSQS

-315 YLAAL
+315 FLATL
-320 DQNNKLVKYKNGYYE
+320 DQNNKVVKFKKGYYE
-335 FPLADLQKFES
+335 FPMADLQKFES

-351 KMEKKDDNDDYEA
+351 KMEKKDDYEA
-364 PNLVVRNIVIEPDG
+364 PNLKVRNIIIEADG

-387 FKVVHRSY
+387 YLVVNRTY
-395 NSRGQVTTRTT
+395 DSRGQVRTFTT
-406 FYYEDIIAGKITAD
+406 FHYEDIVAGKINVA
-420 GKFEWL
+420 GEFEWL

-431 KQRGYTTSST
+431 KQKGSTSSYT

-453 FKMISDATGH
+453 FKLISDATGY
-463 YFLYLDNKKNMDITE
+463 YFLYLDNKKNMDIQE

-511 DTREEDVRVY
+511 DTREEDVMVF

-536 AQVKRNRYQPLL
+536 AKVKRNRYQPLL